1 MPILLTFNQPIT
13 NRAAVERSL
22 VFTASRPVAGAW
34 SGDNS
39 QSVVFGP
46 RQYWPANT
54 KVSFIGHLNGV
65 EGAAGVFGYHTL
77 TKQFTIGQSLIVVAS
92 TTSHHMN
99 LYRDGKL
106 FRYWPISTGRPGDET
121 PNGTYLTI
129 EKGNP
134 VLMKGP
140 GYAIEVPWSVRFTWS
155 GDYVHAAPWSV
166 AVQGSANV
174 SHGCVNMH
182 PAAAAFYYKME
193 MPGDPVSIVG
203 SPKGGVWDNGW
214 TEWFLSWPPFLKGSA
229 LHKAVIAGPNGSTFV
244 SPATLAAS
252 TVSAPTGTSKP
263 GNARAS

>member
-77 TKQFTIGQSLIVVAS
+77 TQQFTIGQSLIVVAS

-106 FRYWPISTGRPGDET
+106 FRSWPISTGRPGDNT
-121 PNGTYLTI
+121 PAGTYITI
-129 EKGNP
+129 EKANP
-134 VLMKGP
+134 VLMKRP

-155 GDYVHAAPWSV
+155 GDYLHDAYWS
-166 AVQGSANV
+166 AGQQGFTHV
-174 SHGCVNMH
+174 THRCENMP
-182 PAAAAFYYKME
+182 PADAQISYNM
-193 MPGDPVSIVG
+193 
-203 SPKGGVWDNGW
+203 
-214 TEWFLSWPPFLKGSA
+214 
-229 LHKAVIAGPNGSTFV
+229 AGPADSV
-244 SPATLAAS
+244 
-252 TVSAPTGTSKP
+252 
-263 GNARAS
+263 